1 MHFYCASNGGLSLL
15 QQICGKRCDEQATW
29 FFWST
34 RLLPEACGWSTAFYK
49 HFMMRRAACVPFPP
63 APRTVSSNDRLQ
75 SCASWP
81 QLRTIDASG
90 PSDARLGCTMDCSFL
105 QRQLSQPHLWTVLV
119 QRQRRGACCREPWT
133 DIFAWCTLYGQTPGE
148 SAWLC
153 LSGERLA
160 ENISNCSV
168 LYMHAAACF
177 TGKNCTTESCNCGGV

>member
-29 FFWST
+29 FCWST

-90 PSDARLGCTMDCSFL
+90 PFSARLGCKMNCSFFTETATVVAPMDCFF
-105 QRQLSQPHLWTVLV
+105 V
-119 QRQRRGACCREPWT
+119 QRQRQGACCRELWT
-133 DIFAWCTLYGQTPGE
+133 DILCRWRLDSLRTNARRISLALSRRRTTRREYIELFNVVCACGCSLY
-148 SAWLC
+148 W
-153 LSGERLA
+153 
-160 ENISNCSV
+160 
-168 LYMHAAACF
+168 
-177 TGKNCTTESCNCGGV
+177 